1 MDAIKQGR
9 ELLEIYI
16 PFAVTHLTPNPPAE
30 QGAMEQYAQSLA
42 VRLLFPQLAAEEHEM
57 LTSLMWLRR
66 AVKMGI
72 QARQHISNQED
83 LARHQELLDRIL
95 PQFEGIRDRIQSSG
109 FFNALTEFQQ
119 QFLREE
125 IFQLPSAPPADE
137 EDRPEPPKP
146 RF

>member
-1 MDAIKQGR
+1 MESIKQGR
-9 ELLEIYI
+9 ELLEKYI
-16 PFAVTHLTPNPPAE
+16 PFAVTHLTPNPPE
-30 QGAMEQYAQSLA
+30 DESAMEQYAQSLA

-72 QARQHISNQED
+72 QARQHISKPED

-95 PQFEGIRDRIQSSG
+95 PQFEGIRERIQSSG
-109 FFNALTEFQQ
+109 FFSALTSFQQ

-125 IFQLPSAPPADE
+125 IFQIPEATSGDDE
-137 EDRPEPPKP
+137 ERPDPPQP

>member
-1 MDAIKQGR
+1 MDAIKEGR
-9 ELLEIYI
+9 ELLEKYI
-16 PFAVTHLTPNPPAE
+16 PFAVTNLTPSPPTD

-72 QARQHISNQED
+72 QARQHIVNPDD
-83 LARHQELLDRIL
+83 LIRHQELLDRIL
-95 PQFEGIRDRIQSSG
+95 PQFEGIRDRIQTSG
-109 FFNALTEFQQ
+109 FFNGLTEFQQ

-125 IFQLPSAPPADE
+125 IFQLPSVETDE
-137 EDRPEPPKP
+137 DDRPEPPQP